1 LEASVILGRCQ
12 EDAYV
17 AGFPQVPGYEI
28 QSELGRGGMAVVYK
42 AIENDLG
49 REVAV
54 KVVKA
59 SAEEPGH
66 LQRLENEAR
75 GLAAL
80 HHPHIVD
87 LYRFGH
93 TADGSLFYVMP
104 LLPGGSLED
113 VPKPMPEDKVVALLD
128 HILDALVH
136 AHAADIIHRDIKPA
150 NILFDRHGRPL
161 LADFG
166 AAFMR
171 KRDTRLTTH
180 GQAIGSSG
188 FKSPEQARG
197 MAVDARSDLYSVA
210 VLAFEL
216 LTGKMPFQGE
226 DALSTALAQIEQPV
240 PRMPEDLKHWQAF
253 FYRALAVDAGHR
265 YPSAA
270 AMRAA
275 IHELRKKSVNTL
287 GRTGMM
293 VGLLV
298 GALVIGGVAVSVWNR
313 EPQPPSSEAAG
324 PMPHAVTPGP
334 PAESAVAPAP
344 APQPPLEPLEPAAKS
359 PTAVGDRFS
368 DPGGPE
374 MVLARAAKDSRPAL
388 AVMAEPV
395 ERPLYERYAKFRGR
409 KYPHCEAAP
418 SPAQG
423 CLTLSD
429 AKDFARWLSE
439 ETGEKYRVPT
449 RAELEPSMAQVVRM
463 NAYAWTSTCREVRIA
478 RRGNVAQRSWSRI
491 RKAVGKP
498 KAVQYEVRCD
508 GHFSLKLD
516 GEGKTAQARERA
528 FADQVVLLVRDV
540 SKPR

>member
-1 LEASVILGRCQ
+1 MRFGACQ

-17 AGFPQVPGYEI
+17 AAFPQVPGYEI

-59 SAEEPGH
+59 NADEPGH

-87 LYRFGH
+87 LYRFGR
-93 TADGSLFYVMP
+93 TADGALFYVMP

-113 VPKPMPEDKVVALLD
+113 VPKPMPEDKVIALLD
-128 HILDALVH
+128 HVLDALVH

-180 GQAIGSSG
+180 GEAIGSSG
-188 FKSPEQARG
+188 FMSPEQARG

-216 LTGKMPFQGE
+216 LTGKMPFEGE

-240 PRMPEDLKHWQAF
+240 PRMPEALKHWQPF

-270 AMRAA
+270 AMRSA
-275 IHELRKKSVNTL
+275 IHELHRKSVNTL

-298 GALVIGGVAVSVWNR
+298 GVLVIGGVAIAVWNR
-313 EPQPPSSEAAG
+313 EAEPPSGEAG
-324 PMPHAVTPGP
+324 MPMPHSITPAP
-334 PAESAVAPAP
+334 PAEPAVVPAP
-344 APQPPLEPLEPAAKS
+344 APQPAPLPPLEPAPKP
-359 PTAVGDRFS
+359 PTAIGDRFT

-374 MVLARAAKDSRPAL
+374 MVLARAAKGARPAL
-388 AVMAEPV
+388 AVMAGPV
-395 ERPLYERYAKFRGR
+395 DRPLYERYAKFRGR

-418 SPAQG
+418 APAQG

-429 AKDFARWLSE
+429 ANDFARWLSE

-449 RAELEPSMAQVVRM
+449 RSELDDAMAQVVRM
-463 NAYAWTSTCREVRIA
+463 NAVAWTSTCREVRTA

-498 KAVQYEVRCD
+498 KAVQYEVNCD
-508 GHFSLKLD
+508 GHYALKLD
-516 GEGKTAQARERA
+516 GEGKRAEARERA
-528 FADQVVLLVRDV
+528 YADQVVVLVRDV
-540 SKPR
+540 KHPR